1 MTWIERGSIMRETF
15 IRSKF
20 HSLDEK
26 RFRFDTSYIT
36 RVVTSKT
43 IKVDVYK
50 DAARADL
57 SNRER
62 ERGFRMTSECRHCW
76 RTIFFEKENWLHW
89 GSWRREGSTIKC
101 GEDGLEARPRL
112 FTRPRNFKRIL
123 LVAIFLRKRGSERCS
138 VERNDETIDGN
149 KWYTKFQKI
158 MLQQIR
164 NWQKLDAW
172 NVHRFSF

>member
-1 MTWIERGSIMRETF
+1 MRETF

-20 HSLDEK
+20 QSLDEK

-62 ERGFRMTSECRHCW
+62 ERGFRMTSECRHCSL
-76 RTIFFEKENWLHW
+76 RGERSSSRKKT
-89 GSWRREGSTIKC
+89 GSIEDREG
-101 GEDGLEARPRL
+101 ARGQR
-112 FTRPRNFKRIL
+112 
-123 LVAIFLRKRGSERCS
+123 
-138 VERNDETIDGN
+138 
-149 KWYTKFQKI
+149 
-158 MLQQIR
+158 
-164 NWQKLDAW
+164 
-172 NVHRFSF
+172 